1 MFHNISQITLCV
13 TCCRWSHPQQ
23 SYGSPGAGA
32 GVGWAGYSGQY
43 ALPQQQVHY
52 SPQHHCYPATYQYQH
67 HHPPASSA
75 DTASS
80 ATSSSASSSVS
91 PPQQDEHHQQGQQ
104 WGPQL
109 SPGQG
114 DKRKVRLLSGF
125 RNLCFSKQGVGECVQ
140 CWGEYYIIR

>member
-1 MFHNISQITLCV
+1 MFPNISQITLCV

-91 PPQQDEHHQQGQQ
+91 PPQQDEHQQQGQQ